1 MFVLRPL
8 LLLSPAGP
16 PQLATAYAAILVLQ
30 TEINCCCCLHR
41 TVDNRWTG
49 HAETKKVTSFIGD
62 ICEPAEE
69 VIGKAFEGVDCVFHC
84 AAFIDFQF
92 PPNLRELER
101 VNVEGKI
108 YSIHRIVLPTPVFFH
123 SHPHNTTHH
132 RLHTHQSPS
141 QGSFLYSLHP
151 SPSSCHTIPLV
162 RLITVIIIRAI
173 VIIISRSQPGAKKE

>member
-16 PQLATAYAAILVLQ
+16 PQLATAYAAILVQQ

-108 YSIHRIVLPTPVFFH
+108 YSIHRIVLPTPVFFI
-123 SHPHNTTHH
+123 PTRTTPP
-132 RLHTHQSPS
+132 TTAYTPT
-141 QGSFLYSLHP
+141 SLHP
-151 SPSSCHTIPLV
+151 KDLFFIHSIH
-162 RLITVIIIRAI
+162 RLPVATQSLLCA
-173 VIIISRSQPGAKKE
+173 